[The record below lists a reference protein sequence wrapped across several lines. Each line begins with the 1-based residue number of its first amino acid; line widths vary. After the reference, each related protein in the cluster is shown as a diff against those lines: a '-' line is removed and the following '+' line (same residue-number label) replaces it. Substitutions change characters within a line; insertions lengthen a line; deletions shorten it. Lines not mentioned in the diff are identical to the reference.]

1 MLAAVDRIEHHKD
14 NTNTTGGLRV
24 ARMEVFERN
33 EERPDVH
40 RIIVLITDGVP
51 TAEVDLLQGEVNRIR
66 DTMDIRILGL
76 GVTEKVS
83 IRLSI

>member
-1 MLAAVDRIEHHKD
+1 MLAAVDSIEHHKEK
-14 NTNTTGGLRV
+14 TNTTGGLRV

-33 EERPDVH
+33 EQRPDVH
-40 RIIVLITDGVP
+40 RIIVLITDGEP
-51 TAEVDLLQGEVNRIR
+51 TEDVHLLRGEVDRIR